1 MNESQIRAE
10 LEAVKAALSQPTADI
25 ADLQARLDSAASSLA
40 VLVGHR
46 RKPRTPLQEY
56 DLRELIA
63 LWSEVKAALKARA
76 ATR

>member
-1 MNESQIRAE
+1 MNEDQIWAE
-10 LEAVKAALSQPTADI
+10 LEAMKAALSQPTADI

-46 RKPRTPLQEY
+46 RKPRMPLQEY

-63 LWSEVKAALKARA
+63 LWSEVKAALKARG
-76 ATR
+76 ATG